1 MSIVSTATA
10 PVRAEGFLLSEAN
23 GTRSREVGTL
33 AASQTIVPGRLL
45 GRRTTGGQ
53 LAAYNDAATDGTQT
67 CIGIALRG
75 AVTGAGQTV
84 DLAYIA
90 RDAEVLG
97 SQLVGLD
104 AAGSADLAALGIII
118 R

>member
-53 LAAYNDAATDGTQT
+53 IAAYDNAASDGTEA
-67 CIGIALRG
+67 CIGIALRA
-75 AVTGAGQTV
+75 AVTGASETV
-84 DLAYIA
+84 DLAFIA

-97 SQLVGLD
+97 SELVGLD
-104 AAGSADLAALGIII
+104 TAGSADLAALGIII